1 MTLYFP
7 ASVLVQSKRVERS
20 EMYRDAAPAVG
31 HGYSIKQFSAAVKRI
46 SFDVIVRRDLAKYFD
61 AWCYEHENDWFQLT
75 YRTTAGLIEEEVH
88 FTADGVPQLTSEDA
102 VSVRYSMEVVTRPF
116 VPDDSAVI
124 ITGLFGRFNELLP
137 TGTLTTE
144 TRVP

>member
-1 MTLYFP
+1 MTVYFP
-7 ASVLVQSKRVERS
+7 AQVLVQSKSVERS
-20 EMYRDAAPAVG
+20 EMFRDAAPAVG
-31 HGYSIKQFSAAVKRI
+31 HGYSIKQFSAAVKI
-46 SFDVIVRRDLAKYFD
+46 IGFDVIVRRDLAKYFD

-75 YRTTAGLIEEEVH
+75 YSTPSGLFEQEVH

-102 VSVRYSMEVVTRPF
+102 ASVRYSMEVVTRAF

-124 ITGLFGRFNELLP
+124 MTGLFGRFNELLP
-137 TGTLTTE
+137 TGTLTPD